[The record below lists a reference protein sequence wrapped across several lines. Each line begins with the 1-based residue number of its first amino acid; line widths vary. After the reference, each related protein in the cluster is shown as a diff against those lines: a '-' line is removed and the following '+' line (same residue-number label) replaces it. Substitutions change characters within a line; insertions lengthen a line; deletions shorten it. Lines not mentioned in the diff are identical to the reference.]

1 MASLRDLVQMSM
13 EELWQAHDRKQIPS
27 QISNC
32 PSQTAAKALSHEGF
46 YQDYGNYAGS
56 VVMFMLLFPGDFLD
70 PNDASLSVLPL
81 FNGAGDRE
89 EVLREEGK
97 RVQKSGTAQ
106 NNYRTNL
113 LEAILGALGEKAKYT
128 QLLWECVCIR
138 CIEDE
143 KIAVFKMSLN

>member
-97 RVQKSGTAQ
+97 RVPQCLLPVCQENGRNPRNRTRSHRLSRLLQHQ
-106 NNYRTNL
+106 NPDRMRQECIET
-113 LEAILGALGEKAKYT
+113 ALGSHPGAPG
-128 QLLWECVCIR
+128 
-138 CIEDE
+138 
-143 KIAVFKMSLN
+143 